1 MVVWTLIALLAAAL
15 AGAGVLLL
23 RARLVERRLAGL
35 EDSLGRRLGE
45 IDAKVGVRLEGID
58 TRLLSTQH
66 NAGQTASQITE
77 KLTQVEGATAQML
90 ARANDLARLE
100 QALRPPKA
108 RGGVGELLLANLL
121 RDCLPAGSYE
131 LQHTFRTGE
140 RVDAVV
146 RADKLVPIDAKFPL
160 ENFERVVGAA
170 DDGERELYEKAFAR
184 DVKIHV
190 DAIADK
196 YIRPGEETFDFAL
209 MYLPSEAVYYEVVCG
224 RTGGLY
230 RYALEKRVFP
240 VSPST
245 FHAYLAIIVLGLRG
259 LQIERHAQ
267 EVMAY
272 CAELAR
278 DFGRFRGDFELV
290 GKHLGHAQS
299 KFSEAERRLTRFE
312 TKLESATDE
321 VEPDAVQ
328 AHELPR
334 ALDAA

>member
-1 MVVWTLIALLAAAL
+1 MVVWTLVALLAAAL
-15 AGAGVLLL
+15 AGAAVLLL
-23 RARLVERRLAGL
+23 RARFVEARLEAL
-35 EDSLGRRLGE
+35 EETLGRRLGE
-45 IDAKVGVRLEGID
+45 LDTKVDVRLEGLD
-58 TRLLSTQH
+58 TRLLSTQQ
-66 NAGQTASQITE
+66 NAGSTAARITE

-90 ARANDLARLE
+90 SRANDLARLE

-108 RGGVGELLLANLL
+108 RGGVGEMLLANLL
-121 RDCLPAGSYE
+121 RDCLPVGAYD

-160 ENFERVVGAA
+160 DNFERVVGAA
-170 DDGERELYEKAFAR
+170 DDAERELYEKAFAR
-184 DVKIHV
+184 DVKTHV
-190 DAIADK
+190 DAIAGK
-196 YIRPGEETFDFAL
+196 YIRPGEDTFDFAL

-259 LQIERHAQ
+259 LQIERHAE
-267 EVMAY
+267 EVMAK
-272 CAELAR
+272 LSDLGR
-278 DFGRFRGDFELV
+278 DFGRFRDDFELV

-299 KFSEAERRLTRFE
+299 KFGEAERRLTKFE

-321 VEPDAVQ
+321 AEPAAAE